1 MHGVERMFRIRAGIY
16 TKNKFRFKLSLVEHV
31 LITIHYI
38 IFILCYFA
46 IIILCKTYNKV
57 PFVNM
62 N

>member
-1 MHGVERMFRIRAGIY
+1 MESRECSESEPESTQR
-16 TKNKFRFKLSLVEHV
+16 TSLDLSLVEHV

-46 IIILCKTYNKV
+46 IIILCKTFNKV